1 VELERLGSPA
11 CVIVSRGFSHSG
23 RAIARRQGYGGL
35 PIVEMDHPLAAPE
48 RVALHPKSDAIVPE
62 VVHALTGDPERLRAE
77 YAEKKFRG
85 PENLCPK

>member
-1 VELERLGSPA
+1 MGSPA

-35 PIVEMDHPLAAPE
+35 PIVEMDHPLAAPA
-48 RVALHPKSDAIVPE
+48 RKAINPKADAIVEE
-62 VVHALTGDPERLRAE
+62 VVHALTGDARKLRAE
-77 YAEKKFRG
+77 YAGKKFRG